1 MSDVSGEEA
10 NQSHK
15 SKWSKREREEKE
27 TQQQGEV
34 RSTHNTNRAER
45 QQTGT
50 AARFPPLLRP
60 SRYGFDRTPPT
71 TDLLQALSKWLN
83 TNSRACLLLWC
94 GDLSPPCVY
103 HRNVK
108 GREPCSCEPGNWFAR
123 QSVNLQQHRFFH
135 FKKCRS
141 VPSGLVSPSHLVQPN
156 SQFVFL
162 YPCSPYSD

>member
-1 MSDVSGEEA
+1 MVRKRIRVTRVSGA
-10 NQSHK
+10 
-15 SKWSKREREEKE
+15 REKE
-27 TQQQGEV
+27 RKKRRNNKEKSDLHTIQTERKGNKRARQLV
-34 RSTHNTNRAER
+34 SRPFCVPLATALIVPHRLLTFSKHFRSGSTRTAER
-45 QQTGT
+45 ACCCG
-50 AARFPPLLRP
+50 AAIYP
-60 SRYGFDRTPPT
+60 
-71 TDLLQALSKWLN
+71 
-83 TNSRACLLLWC
+83 
-94 GDLSPPCVY
+94 PPCVY